1 MAKRTSTYGWLAVLA
16 GLVLLTLAGL
26 LVVVRPWTSTDSPA
40 APAAVPT
47 LGPPPA
53 AVLAGVGDVAPP
65 PTTTGLAATLD
76 GLVGHE
82 LGERVGLVVVDVLT
96 GEPLYR
102 QQGDRA
108 IVPASTTKLVTAAAT
123 LATLAPADRL
133 VTVAVAGA
141 EPGEVVL
148 VGGGD
153 PTLAV
158 DAGGFYPGAARL
170 DQLAAQVEAALAG
183 QAVRRVIVDATRYT
197 GPVHGPWDADIPT
210 GGYVGPVTALMTDG
224 GRIDPD
230 PAQGHRASARYQDP
244 DLAAGEEFARLLGAD
259 PKRVERGTAP
269 ASTGQVHPAPAGTPT
284 PPAAAEPPGGE
295 RTGRHRWPAAARNW
309 DGSLSAAAVGGA
321 DAGAQRQRIAE
332 VRPGKWRW
340 PAACPGRSPEPPP
353 PWNSVGSSAY
363 RWEPRHRRGHAG
375 GRSGL
380 SRKNLLTADL
390 LTALRRAATATP
402 DDPLAGVV
410 AGLPVAGWS
419 GTLSE
424 RYRTGADDS
433 APAVGAGV
441 VRAKTGTLYGVHAL
455 AGLVVTADGRWLAFA
470 ILADQVPVGDELARQ
485 HLDAIA
491 AALAGCGCG
500 GAPRAD
506 PVR

>member
-269 ASTGQVHPAPAGTPT
+269 ASTGQVADPAPAGTPT
-284 PPAAAEPPGGE
+284 PPAGAAEPSGAASAPAD
-295 RTGRHRWPAAARNW
+295 TGWPAAGTELGRVA
-309 DGSLSAAAVGGA
+309 SPPV
-321 DAGAQRQRIAE
+321 QRLVELMLEYSDNVIAE
-332 VRPGKWRW
+332 VLAREVALARGLPGSFTGAATALEQALVELGLPMGD
-340 PAACPGRSPEPPP
+340 PATGEVTLADG
-353 PWNSVGSSAY
+353 
-363 RWEPRHRRGHAG
+363 
-375 GRSGL
+375 SGL

-390 LTALRRAATATP
+390 LTALLRRAATATP

-491 AALAGCGCG
+491 AALAGCGC
-500 GAPRAD
+500 R
-506 PVR
+506 